1 MSDSFSA
8 VKLTDRVYW
17 VGAIDWELRDFH
29 GYAVERGSTYNAYLV
44 LADKVTLIDT
54 VKAPFY
60 EQMMA
65 RVASVVDP
73 GKISYVVANHA
84 EMDHT
89 GSLPRVIE
97 RVKPEKVVAS
107 APGVKAI
114 GQHFRLS
121 QELTAV
127 KNGETL
133 SLGNTSLTF
142 LGTPMVHWPDSM
154 FSYLADERLLFS
166 NDAFGMH
173 LASTERFADELPE
186 WLLDYEGSRYYANI
200 VLPFSTLVLKLLD
213 KVKQL
218 GLAIDIIA
226 PSHGPVWRKNP
237 SWIVNRY
244 ADWAGGPL
252 EKKALIVY
260 DSMWHSTELMA
271 AAIADGVQAGGAR
284 AKLLSLK
291 GSHRSD
297 VAHEAL
303 KAGVLLVGSPTL
315 NNGMLPSVADA
326 LTYLKGLKPRV
337 PTGAAFGSYGWSG
350 EACAHIEDVLSEMGL
365 SLLREALRVKYV
377 PNEEAL
383 AQCVELGRLTAARLL
398 SPTAGAGA

>member
-8 VKLTDRVYW
+8 VKITDRVYW

-60 EQMMA
+60 EQMLA
-65 RVASVVDP
+65 RIASVVDP
-73 GKISYVVANHA
+73 GKISYVIANHA

-97 RVKPEKVVAS
+97 RVKPEKVFAS
-107 APGVKAI
+107 APGVKALA
-114 GQHFRLS
+114 QHFQLS
-121 QELTAV
+121 QEVTAV
-127 KNGETL
+127 KDGESL
-133 SLGNTSLTF
+133 DLGNVSLSF

-154 FSYLADERLLFS
+154 FTYLADERVLFP

-200 VLPFSTLVLKLLD
+200 VLPFSALVMKLLD
-213 KVKQL
+213 KVTKL
-218 GLAIDIIA
+218 NLAIDIIA
-226 PSHGPVWRKNP
+226 PSHGPVWRKAP
-237 SWIVNRY
+237 GWIVNRY
-244 ADWAGGPL
+244 ADWAGGTPSR
-252 EKKALIVY
+252 KALIVY
-260 DSMWHSTELMA
+260 DTMWHSTELMA
-271 AAIADGVQAGGAR
+271 AAIADGVRAGGAH
-284 AKLLSLK
+284 AKVLSLK
-291 GSHRSD
+291 GAHRSD

-303 KAGVLLVGSPTL
+303 KAGALLVGSPTL
-315 NNGMLPSVADA
+315 NNGILPSVADV

-337 PTGAAFGSYGWSG
+337 PAGAAFGSYGWSG
-350 EACAHIEDVLSEMGL
+350 EACAHIEEALTGMGL
-365 SLLREALRVKYV
+365 DLIQEAVRVKYV
-377 PNEEAL
+377 PDEKAL

-398 SPTAGAGA
+398 GAAAP